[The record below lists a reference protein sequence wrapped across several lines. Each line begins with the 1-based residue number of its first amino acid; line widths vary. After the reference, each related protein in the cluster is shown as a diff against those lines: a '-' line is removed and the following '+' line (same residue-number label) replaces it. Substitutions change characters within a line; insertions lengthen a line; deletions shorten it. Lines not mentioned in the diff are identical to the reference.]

1 MAVSFK
7 NHFNILKILSIIVLF
22 NLNNCQLKDPDK
34 THGIN
39 YLKNRANQL
48 IVTKSNKNDV
58 IKLFGTP
65 HVKSITDENE
75 WMYFERVLTK
85 GNLHKLGQNILK
97 ENNVLVINFDKYGLV
112 KKTRFLA
119 KNDLQ
124 KIEFSKNSTETE
136 LTKKSFA
143 ERFLKSVKEKMYGG
157 K

>member
-7 NHFNILKILSIIVLF
+7 NHFNILKILAIIVLF

-65 HVKSITDENE
+65 HVKSISDENE

-97 ENNVLVINFDKYGLV
+97 EM
-112 KKTRFLA
+112 R
-119 KNDLQ
+119 
-124 KIEFSKNSTETE
+124 
-136 LTKKSFA
+136 
-143 ERFLKSVKEKMYGG
+143 
-157 K
+157 